1 MVILQALFA
10 FVTRS
15 AGKILNAIFGWAV
28 HALFGKTTPRDQ
40 TLLSVLVAAAVA
52 WPLLAIGVVAPKVA
66 ALALTFVPLSS
77 SVPSWIV
84 RVVWLVLAVA
94 VPVVLGL
101 TIAARAPAHAPAEA
115 FWRRVLRGFPLTL
128 GLALAFIVMFVSV
141 PLMRLAS
148 LLRRERSTD
157 IPLVTD
163 ASSYETVAAAVVEA
177 LNRHG
182 FQLVAARPRWWVR
195 APMRLL
201 AFFGGAA
208 FAPFVPRA
216 IAYYVGPGLE
226 LSFYASGVLL
236 RGKGTR
242 QSWARGIVG
251 ETVVHS
257 RGFETFAPK
266 AQELER
272 EIRRVW
278 TAFDEAPTRSKNA
291 SGLMA
296 RLDEL
301 ARDLAK
307 LDVPHDDWQVLY
319 RQLLQ
324 VERVVRGRPQLL
336 DEVTP
341 AKAVPRRPS
350 RATSSAAGPGVVAR
364 RD

>member
-10 FVTRS
+10 LVTKS

-40 TLLSVLVAAAVA
+40 TLLSVLVGAAVA
-52 WPLLAIGVVAPKVA
+52 WPLLAVGVAAPKVA
-66 ALALTFVPLSS
+66 ALVLTFVPLSS

-84 RVVWLVLAVA
+84 RIVWLALAVA

-101 TIAARAPAHAPAEA
+101 TLAARRPAHAPAEPV
-115 FWRRVLRGFPLTL
+115 WRRVLRGFPLTL

-148 LLRRERSTD
+148 LIRRERSTD

-163 ASSYETVAAAVVEA
+163 ASSYEEVAAAVIAA

-182 FQLVAARPRWWVR
+182 FRLKAAQPRWWVR
-195 APMRLL
+195 APMRIL

-208 FAPFVPRA
+208 FAPFVPQRILHYA
-216 IAYYVGPGLE
+216 GPGLE
-226 LSFYASGVLL
+226 VSFYASGVLL

-257 RGFETFAPK
+257 RGLETFTAH
-266 AQELER
+266 AQSLER

-278 TAFDEAPTRSKNA
+278 DAFDQTSRKSKDAAP
-291 SGLMA
+291 LLA

-324 VERVVRGRPQLL
+324 VERVVSGRPQLL

-341 AKAVPRRPS
+341 ANVRPKAPLHKDMY
-350 RATSSAAGPGVVAR
+350 SA
-364 RD
+364 